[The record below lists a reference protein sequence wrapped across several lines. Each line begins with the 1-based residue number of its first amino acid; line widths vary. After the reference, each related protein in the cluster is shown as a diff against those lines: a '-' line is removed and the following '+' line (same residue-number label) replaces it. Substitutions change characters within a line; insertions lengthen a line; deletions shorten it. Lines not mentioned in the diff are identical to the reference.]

1 MVTAKDGA
9 QDPRIGTASVTV
21 MVNDVEDEIPIFHR
35 TVYEAKVP
43 ENAPDY
49 LVSQVNV
56 CIFPLCF
63 FFFFEILTQNFLN
76 FMKYILIFST
86 RCRPTTQIL

>member
-35 TVYEAKVP
+35 TVYEARVP

-63 FFFFEILTQNFLN
+63 FFFVILTRNVLS
-76 FMKYILIFST
+76 FMKYELIFPM
-86 RCRPTTQIL
+86 RCRPTTQIR